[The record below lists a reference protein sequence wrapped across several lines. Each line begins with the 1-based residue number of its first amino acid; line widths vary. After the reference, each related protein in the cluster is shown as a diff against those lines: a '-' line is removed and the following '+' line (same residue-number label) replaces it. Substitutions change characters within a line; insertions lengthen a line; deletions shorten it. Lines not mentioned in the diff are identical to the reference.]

1 MIMVLEIISLILS
14 IILLICFFVLCI
26 NVSAIKKSVSVPEIW
41 QASFNFYYSTGQL
54 ERAKDVV
61 MKAVMQDSD
70 FAKAFYLNTQD
81 RTEAQKRIETRYNG
95 FLNLVNLTID
105 FEKANEFISKF

>member
-1 MIMVLEIISLILS
+1 
-14 IILLICFFVLCI
+14 
-26 NVSAIKKSVSVPEIW
+26 
-41 QASFNFYYSTGQL
+41 
-54 ERAKDVV
+54 

>member
-1 MIMVLEIISLILS
+1 MVLEIISLILS

-26 NVSAIKKSVSVPEIW
+26 NVSAIKKSMNIPRIW
-41 QASFNFYYSTGQL
+41 QASFNLYYSTGQM
-54 ERAKDVV
+54 EKARGIV
-61 MKAVMQDSD
+61 MKAMIQDPD

-81 RTEAQKRIETRYNG
+81 KAEVQKRIEARYNG

-105 FEKANEFISKF
+105 FEKANDFISKF